1 MTSSPLIKPERQ
13 DVSFAVQGWTPRKNA
28 IQASDSRSSIVD
40 RLRSS
45 LVDSVG
51 EPEFVG
57 FGGPRGSDRA
67 QFPDFD
73 SQFVGRKE
81 PKFVE
86 LEHNL

>member
-13 DVSFAVQGWTPRKNA
+13 GVSFALIGWTARETA
-28 IQASDSRSSIVD
+28 
-40 RLRSS
+40 
-45 LVDSVG
+45 VG

-57 FGGPRGSDRA
+57 FGGPRGRDRA